1 MHKKSG
7 VVWRKRM
14 RLLARDL
21 KPVTL
26 MKVNGDLYHGIRV
39 NLQSSV
45 NKLLTQAFD
54 IPFEEGDFIER
65 ELKNGIKEKYIILK
79 INYST
84 NVINMDIE
92 KVTDLTKNRGE
103 KIMEERER
111 IVNNTNNFYGEA
123 TGIQIQQGTNNSL
136 QEQTITQEF
145 NYAKV
150 KEVLEQIK
158 KYDSMF
164 DEEYGEKAPELRN
177 MIEEIE
183 VLLQKRENPSKIKM
197 VLSADI
203 SDLVSKMPI
212 PTSISELQDVYN
224 SSEGTVCLSVNGT
237 LTEWFNSNMDF
248 IPTKYQFFSTKSE
261 LYRIM
266 STVRNKILDWAL
278 LLEENGIVGEGM
290 TFTDIEKKIAHNTQ
304 VINNYINNFYAEV
317 SDIDMQQG
325 Q

>member
-1 MHKKSG
+1 MGIVIELQREALDEKISIESLM
-7 VVWRKRM
+7 RKAY
-14 RLLARDL
+14 LVARKLNL
-21 KPVTL
+21 KEF
-26 MKVNGDLYHGIRV
+26 KEWISQEQNGYKQEVPEYRNIAGEIKAWNPYHGW
-39 NLQSSV
+39 
-45 NKLLTQAFD
+45 
-54 IPFEEGDFIER
+54 IP
-65 ELKNGIKEKYIILK
+65 
-79 INYST
+79 
-84 NVINMDIE
+84 
-92 KVTDLTKNRGE
+92 
-103 KIMEERER
+103 
-111 IVNNTNNFYGEA
+111 
-123 TGIQIQQGTNNSL
+123 
-136 QEQTITQEF
+136 
-145 NYAKV
+145 
-150 KEVLEQIK
+150 
-158 KYDSMF
+158 
-164 DEEYGEKAPELRN
+164 
-177 MIEEIE
+177 
-183 VLLQKRENPSKIKM
+183 M

-304 VINNYINNFYAEV
+304 VINNNFYAEV